1 MNIKTNQDT
10 SRKYNNERISDTTEG
25 RLLFLSGLKASRL
38 FLLPETS
45 SFHNSDRGRHT
56 KRWVGDYFSCI
67 FCVPAKKLLCIPR
80 GLPDV
85 ISMLCLSSS
94 SLLIFSS
101 SSLCTVSN
109 SSSFSLCIQTH
120 KKQTKYWGGGS
131 TTENLC
137 AHLYVSDL
145 PVLTCCLGLTLVL
158 VLYWLQAQLSVD
170 TWQRQKRNMQEDGK
184 WVRTLCMSIMK
195 VSVFKLPATLVRTCM
210 FSSSTARGSR
220 YSAARPASTSANLL
234 FTWLSRSR

>member
-120 KKQTKYWGGGS
+120 KKQTKYWGGIYHR
-131 TTENLC
+131 EFVC
-137 AHLYVSDL
+137 ASVCFW
-145 PVLTCCLGLTLVL
+145 PP
-158 VLYWLQAQLSVD
+158 SVD
-170 TWQRQKRNMQEDGK
+170 M
-184 WVRTLCMSIMK
+184 
-195 VSVFKLPATLVRTCM
+195 LPGSHTRTC
-210 FSSSTARGSR
+210 SLLTPGTALGR
-220 YSAARPASTSANLL
+220 YLTTTKKKHAGG
-234 FTWLSRSR
+234 W